1 MFEFINTLLI
11 GITAGSIYSLM
22 AISIVLVWR
31 STRVINFAA
40 GGLALASSFVGA
52 AILEKTGSFWIAL
65 PIAMVAGAVF
75 SAFIEFFFLRP
86 LLKRSG
92 DKGAEIF
99 LPIIATLGLLG
110 IIKTILSYIYGD
122 RIGSLPPPLSDKGF
136 IVSGE
141 SIALSP
147 MRILILGIVL
157 LLMISLTLIFQ
168 RTNLGLSLRAS
179 SFAPE
184 ISRLAGIRVDLIR
197 TVGWAISG
205 AAGATAGILQ
215 TTNGSGSVA
224 PESFEFSLLL
234 VFGFVAAVIGGIE
247 SLIGAVLGGLTLGII
262 LAIILMYVGGS
273 LVFIAAFLI
282 LILILLL
289 RPQGII
295 GTKGGR
301 RA

>member
-1 MFEFINTLLI
+1 MFEFMNTLLI

-31 STRVINFAA
+31 STRVVNFAA

-65 PIAMVAGAVF
+65 PLAMVAGAAF
-75 SAFIEFFFLRP
+75 SAFIEYFFLRP

-92 DKGAEIF
+92 EKGAEIF

-110 IIKTILSYIYGD
+110 IIKTILNYIYGD
-122 RIGSLPPPLSDKGF
+122 RVGSLPPPMSDKGF

-147 MRILILGIVL
+147 MRVLILGIVL
-157 LLMISLTLIFQ
+157 LLMISLTLLFQ
-168 RTNLGLSLRAS
+168 RTNLGLALRAS

-215 TTNGSGSVA
+215 TTNGSGSVS

-247 SLIGAVLGGLTLGII
+247 SLVGAVLGGLTLGIL

-282 LILILLL
+282 LILVLLL

-295 GTKGGR
+295 GVKGGR

>member
-1 MFEFINTLLI
+1 
-11 GITAGSIYSLM
+11 
-22 AISIVLVWR
+22 
-31 STRVINFAA
+31 
-40 GGLALASSFVGA
+40 
-52 AILEKTGSFWIAL
+52 
-65 PIAMVAGAVF
+65 MVAGALF
-75 SAFIEFFFLRP
+75 SAFIEYFFLRP

-92 DKGAEIF
+92 GKSEEIF

-110 IIKTILSYIYGD
+110 IIKAILNYIYGD
-122 RIGSLPPPLSDKGF
+122 RVGSLPPPLSDKGF
-136 IVSGE
+136 IVSGQ

-147 MRILILGIVL
+147 MRLLILAIVL
-157 LLMISLTLIFQ
+157 ILVASLTLIFQ

-184 ISRLAGIRVDLIR
+184 ISRLSGIRVDLIR

-215 TTNGSGSVA
+215 TTNGAGSIS

-247 SLIGAVLGGLTLGII
+247 SLIGAVVGGLTLGVI
-262 LAIILMYVGGS
+262 LAIILLYAGGS
-273 LVFIAAFLI
+273 LVFFAAFLI
-282 LILILLL
+282 LILVLLI
-289 RPQGII
+289 RPHGII
-295 GTKGGR
+295 GVKGGR

>member
-1 MFEFINTLLI
+1 MFEFFNTLLI

-31 STRVINFAA
+31 STRVVNFAA
-40 GGLALASSFVGA
+40 GGLALASSFAGA

-65 PIAMVAGAVF
+65 PAAMLAGAAF
-75 SAFIEFFFLRP
+75 SAFIEYFFLRP

-110 IIKTILSYIYGD
+110 IIKTILNYIYGD
-122 RIGSLPPPLSDKGF
+122 RVGSLPPPISDKGF

-147 MRILILGIVL
+147 MRLVILAIVL
-157 LLMISLTLIFQ
+157 VLMISLTLIFQ
-168 RTNLGLSLRAS
+168 RTNLGLALRAS

-184 ISRLAGIRVDLIR
+184 ISRLSGIRVDFIR
-197 TVGWAISG
+197 TTGWAISG
-205 AAGATAGILQ
+205 AAGATAGVLQ
-215 TTNGSGSVA
+215 TTNGSGSVS

-247 SLIGAVLGGLTLGII
+247 SLVGAVVGGLTLGII
-262 LAIILMYVGGS
+262 LAIILMYIGGS
-273 LVFIAAFLI
+273 LVFFAAFLI
-282 LILILLL
+282 LLLVLLL
-289 RPQGII
+289 RPNGII

>member
-1 MFEFINTLLI
+1 
-11 GITAGSIYSLM
+11 M

-31 STRVINFAA
+31 STRVVNFAA

-65 PIAMVAGAVF
+65 PLAMIAGAVF
-75 SAFIEFFFLRP
+75 SAFIEYFFLRP

-92 DKGAEIF
+92 DKGSEIF

-110 IIKTILSYIYGD
+110 IIKTILNYIYGD

-147 MRILILGIVL
+147 MRLLILGIVL
-157 LLMISLTLIFQ
+157 LLMVSLTLIFQ

-215 TTNGSGSVA
+215 TTNGSGSVS

-247 SLIGAVLGGLTLGII
+247 SLVGAVLGGLTLGII

-273 LVFIAAFLI
+273 LVFFAAFLI
-282 LILILLL
+282 LILVLLL
-289 RPQGII
+289 RPHGII
-295 GTKGGR
+295 GAKGGR

>member
-1 MFEFINTLLI
+1 MFDFINTLLI

-22 AISIVLVWR
+22 AIAIVLVWR
-31 STRVINFAA
+31 STRVVNFAA

-52 AILEKTGSFWIAL
+52 AVLEKTGSFWVAL
-65 PIAMVAGAVF
+65 PLAMVAGAVF
-75 SAFIEFFFLRP
+75 SAFIEYFFLRP

-92 DKGAEIF
+92 GKGDEIF

-110 IIKTILSYIYGD
+110 IIKAILNYIYGD
-122 RIGSLPPPLSDKGF
+122 RVGSLPPPLSDKGF
-136 IVSGE
+136 IVSGQ

-147 MRILILGIVL
+147 MRILILGTVL
-157 LLMISLTLIFQ
+157 VLMVFLTLIFQ

-215 TTNGSGSVA
+215 TTNGSGSIA

-247 SLIGAVLGGLTLGII
+247 SLIGAVIGGLTLGII

-273 LVFIAAFLI
+273 LVFFAAFLI
-282 LILILLL
+282 LILTLLI
-289 RPQGII
+289 RPHGII
-295 GTKGGR
+295 GVKGGR

>member
-1 MFEFINTLLI
+1 MFQFVNTLLI
-11 GITAGSIYSLM
+11 GITAGSIYALM
-22 AISIVLVWR
+22 AIAIVLVWR
-31 STRVINFAA
+31 STRVINFAQ

-52 AILEKTGSFWIAL
+52 SILEKTGSFWIAL
-65 PIAMVAGAVF
+65 PIAMLAGALF

-92 DKGAEIF
+92 DKGEEIF

-110 IIKTILSYIYGD
+110 IIKAVLNFIYGD
-122 RIGSLPPPLSDKGF
+122 RVGVIAPPLSDKGF

-147 MRILILGIVL
+147 MRLLILGTVF
-157 LLMISLTLIFQ
+157 LLMVVLTLIFQ

-184 ISRLAGIRVDLIR
+184 ISRLAGVRVDVIR

-215 TTNGSGSVA
+215 TTNGSGSIT

-247 SLIGAVLGGLTLGII
+247 SLVGAVLGGLTLGII

-273 LVFIAAFLI
+273 LVFFAAFLI
-282 LILILLL
+282 LILVLLL
-289 RPQGII
+289 RPHGIV
-295 GTKGGR
+295 GSKGGR

>member
-31 STRVINFAA
+31 STRVVNFAA

-52 AILEKTGSFWIAL
+52 TIIEKTGSFWVAL
-65 PIAMVAGAVF
+65 PLAMLAGAAF
-75 SAFIEFFFLRP
+75 SAFIEYFFLRP

-92 DKGAEIF
+92 DKNQEIF
-99 LPIIATLGLLG
+99 LPIIATLGILG
-110 IIKTILSYIYGD
+110 IIKSILHFAYGD
-122 RIGSLPPPLSDKGF
+122 RVGVISPPLSDKGF
-136 IVSGE
+136 IISGE

-147 MRILILGIVL
+147 LRLLILGIVL
-157 LLMISLTLIFQ
+157 VLMIALTLIFQ
-168 RTNLGLSLRAS
+168 RTNLGLSLRAA

-184 ISRLAGIRVDLIR
+184 ISRLSGIRVDLIR

-215 TTNGSGSVA
+215 TTNGSGSVT
-224 PESFEFSLLL
+224 PEAFEFSLLL

-247 SLIGAVLGGLTLGII
+247 SLVGAVMGGLTLGLI
-262 LAIILMYVGGS
+262 LALILTYIGGS
-273 LVFIAAFLI
+273 LVFFAAFLI
-282 LILILLL
+282 LILVLLV
-289 RPQGII
+289 RPNGII
-295 GTKGGR
+295 GVKGGR

>member
-22 AISIVLVWR
+22 AIAIVLVWR
-31 STRVINFAA
+31 STRVVNFAA

-52 AILEKTGSFWIAL
+52 AVLEKTGSFWIAL
-65 PIAMVAGAVF
+65 PLAMVAGAAF
-75 SAFIEFFFLRP
+75 SAFIEYFFLRP

-92 DKGAEIF
+92 SKGEEIF

-110 IIKTILSYIYGD
+110 IIKAILNFIYGD
-122 RIGSLPPPLSDKGF
+122 RVGSLPPPLSDKGF
-136 IVSGE
+136 IFSGQ

-147 MRILILGIVL
+147 MRILILGTVL
-157 LLMISLTLIFQ
+157 VLMVFLTLIFQ

-215 TTNGSGSVA
+215 TTNGSGSIS

-247 SLIGAVLGGLTLGII
+247 SLIGAVIGGLTLGII

-273 LVFIAAFLI
+273 LVFFAAFLI
-282 LILILLL
+282 LILVLLI

-295 GTKGGR
+295 GAKGGR

>member
-1 MFEFINTLLI
+1 MFQFVNTLLI

-52 AILEKTGSFWIAL
+52 SILEKTGSFWIAL
-65 PIAMVAGAVF
+65 PLAMVAGAVF
-75 SAFIEFFFLRP
+75 SAFIEYFFLRP

-110 IIKTILSYIYGD
+110 IIKAILSYIYKD
-122 RIGSLPPPLSDKGF
+122 DIGSLPPPLSDKGF

-147 MRILILGIVL
+147 MRLLILGIVL
-157 LLMISLTLIFQ
+157 LLMISLTVIFQ

-197 TVGWAISG
+197 TAGWAISG

-215 TTNGSGSVA
+215 TTNGSGSVS
-224 PESFEFSLLL
+224 PDSFEFILLL
-234 VFGFVAAVIGGIE
+234 VFGLVAAVIGGIE
-247 SLIGAVLGGLTLGII
+247 SLVGAVVGGLTLGLI

-282 LILILLL
+282 LIVVLLL

-295 GTKGGR
+295 GAKGGR

>member
-1 MFEFINTLLI
+1 MFNFINTLLI

-22 AISIVLVWR
+22 AIAIVLVWR
-31 STRVINFAA
+31 STRVVNFAA

-52 AILEKTGSFWIAL
+52 AVLEKTGSFWIAL
-65 PIAMVAGAVF
+65 PLAMVAGAAF
-75 SAFIEFFFLRP
+75 SAFIEYFFLRP

-92 DKGAEIF
+92 GKGEEIF

-110 IIKTILSYIYGD
+110 IIKAILNFIYGD
-122 RIGSLPPPLSDKGF
+122 RVGSLPPPLSDKGF
-136 IVSGE
+136 IVSGQ

-147 MRILILGIVL
+147 MRVLILGTVL
-157 LLMISLTLIFQ
+157 VLMVFLTLIFQ

-184 ISRLAGIRVDLIR
+184 ISRLSGIRVDLIR

-215 TTNGSGSVA
+215 TTNGSGSIA

-247 SLIGAVLGGLTLGII
+247 SLIGAVVGGLTLGIV
-262 LAIILMYVGGS
+262 LAIILMYAGGS
-273 LVFIAAFLI
+273 LVFFSAFLI
-282 LILILLL
+282 LILVLLI

-295 GTKGGR
+295 GVKGGR

>member
-1 MFEFINTLLI
+1 MFQFVNTLLI

-52 AILEKTGSFWIAL
+52 SILEKTGSFWIAL
-65 PIAMVAGAVF
+65 PLAMVAGAAF
-75 SAFIEFFFLRP
+75 SAFIEYFFLRP

-92 DKGAEIF
+92 DKGSEIF

-110 IIKTILSYIYGD
+110 IIKAVLSYIYKD
-122 RIGSLPPPLSDKGF
+122 EIGSLPPPLSDKGF

-147 MRILILGIVL
+147 MRLLILGIVL
-157 LLMISLTLIFQ
+157 LLMISLTVIFQ

-197 TVGWAISG
+197 TAGWAISG

-215 TTNGSGSVA
+215 TTNGSGSVS
-224 PESFEFSLLL
+224 PDSFEFILLL

-247 SLIGAVLGGLTLGII
+247 SLVGAVVGGLTLGLI

-273 LVFIAAFLI
+273 LVFIAAFVI
-282 LILILLL
+282 LIVVLLV

-295 GTKGGR
+295 GAKGGR

>member
-22 AISIVLVWR
+22 AIAIVLVWR
-31 STRVINFAA
+31 STRVVNFAA

-52 AILEKTGSFWIAL
+52 AVLEKTGSFWIAL
-65 PIAMVAGAVF
+65 PLAMVAGAVF
-75 SAFIEFFFLRP
+75 SAFIEYFFLRP

-92 DKGAEIF
+92 GKGEEIF
-99 LPIIATLGLLG
+99 LPIVATLGLLG
-110 IIKTILSYIYGD
+110 IIKSILNFIYGD
-122 RIGSLPPPLSDKGF
+122 RVGSLPPPLSDKGF
-136 IVSGE
+136 IVSGQ

-147 MRILILGIVL
+147 MRLLILAIVL
-157 LLMISLTLIFQ
+157 ISMVLLTLIFQ

-184 ISRLAGIRVDLIR
+184 ISRLSGIRVDLIR

-215 TTNGSGSVA
+215 TTNGSGSIA

-247 SLIGAVLGGLTLGII
+247 SLIGAVIGGLTLGII
-262 LAIILMYVGGS
+262 LSIILMYVGGS
-273 LVFIAAFLI
+273 LVFFAAFLI
-282 LILILLL
+282 LILVLLL
-289 RPQGII
+289 RPHGII
-295 GTKGGR
+295 GAKGGR

>member
-1 MFEFINTLLI
+1 MFQFINTLLI

-52 AILEKTGSFWIAL
+52 TILEKTGSFWIAL
-65 PIAMVAGAVF
+65 PLAMIAGAAF
-75 SAFIEFFFLRP
+75 SAFVEYFFLRP

-92 DKGAEIF
+92 DKGSEIF

-110 IIKTILSYIYGD
+110 IIKAVLSYIYKD
-122 RIGSLPPPLSDKGF
+122 EIGSLPPPLSDKGF

-147 MRILILGIVL
+147 MRLLILGIVL

-197 TVGWAISG
+197 TAGWAISG

-215 TTNGSGSVA
+215 TTNGSGSVS
-224 PESFEFSLLL
+224 PDSFEFILLL

-247 SLIGAVLGGLTLGII
+247 SLVGAVIGGLTLGLI

-273 LVFIAAFLI
+273 LVFIAAFVI
-282 LILILLL
+282 LIVVLLV

-295 GTKGGR
+295 GAKGGR

>member
-1 MFEFINTLLI
+1 MFQFLNTLLI
-11 GITAGSIYSLM
+11 GITSGSIYSLM

-52 AILEKTGSFWIAL
+52 TILEKTGSFWIAL
-65 PIAMVAGAVF
+65 PLAMVAGAVF
-75 SAFIEFFFLRP
+75 SAFIEYFFLRP

-92 DKGAEIF
+92 DKGSEIF

-110 IIKTILSYIYGD
+110 IIKAILSYVYGD
-122 RIGSLPPPLSDKGF
+122 EIGYLPPPLSDKGF

-147 MRILILGIVL
+147 MRLLILGIVL

-197 TVGWAISG
+197 TAGWAIAG

-215 TTNGSGSVA
+215 TTNGSGSVS
-224 PESFEFSLLL
+224 PDSFEFILLL

-247 SLIGAVLGGLTLGII
+247 SLVGAVIGGLTLGLI

-273 LVFIAAFLI
+273 LVFIAAFVI
-282 LILILLL
+282 LIVVLLV

-295 GTKGGR
+295 GAKGGR

>member
-1 MFEFINTLLI
+1 MFDFINTLLI

-22 AISIVLVWR
+22 AIAIVLVWR
-31 STRVINFAA
+31 STRVVNFAA

-52 AILEKTGSFWIAL
+52 AVLEKTGSFWIAL
-65 PIAMVAGAVF
+65 PLAMVAGAVF
-75 SAFIEFFFLRP
+75 SAFIEYFFLRP

-92 DKGAEIF
+92 GKGEEIF

-110 IIKTILSYIYGD
+110 IIKAILNFIYGD
-122 RIGSLPPPLSDKGF
+122 RVGSLPPPLSDKGF
-136 IVSGE
+136 IVSGQ

-147 MRILILGIVL
+147 MRLLILGTVL
-157 LLMISLTLIFQ
+157 VLMAFLTLIFQ

-184 ISRLAGIRVDLIR
+184 ISRLSGIRVDLIR

-215 TTNGSGSVA
+215 TTNGSGSIA

-247 SLIGAVLGGLTLGII
+247 SLIGAVVGGLTLGIV
-262 LAIILMYVGGS
+262 LAIILMYAGGS
-273 LVFIAAFLI
+273 LVFFSAFLI
-282 LILILLL
+282 LILVLLI

-295 GTKGGR
+295 GVKGGR

>member
-1 MFEFINTLLI
+1 MFNFINTLLI

-22 AISIVLVWR
+22 AIAIVLVWR
-31 STRVINFAA
+31 STRVVNFAA
-40 GGLALASSFVGA
+40 GGLALASSFVGSA
-52 AILEKTGSFWIAL
+52 VLEKTGSFWIAL
-65 PIAMVAGAVF
+65 PLAMVAGAAF
-75 SAFIEFFFLRP
+75 SAFIEYFFLRP

-92 DKGAEIF
+92 GKGEEIF

-110 IIKTILSYIYGD
+110 IIKAILNFIYGD
-122 RIGSLPPPLSDKGF
+122 RVGSLPPPLSDKGF
-136 IVSGE
+136 IVSGQ

-147 MRILILGIVL
+147 MRVLILGTVL
-157 LLMISLTLIFQ
+157 VLMVFLTLIFQ

-215 TTNGSGSVA
+215 TTNGSGSIA

-247 SLIGAVLGGLTLGII
+247 SLIGAVVGGLTLGII
-262 LAIILMYVGGS
+262 LAVILMYVGGS
-273 LVFIAAFLI
+273 LVFFAAFLI
-282 LILILLL
+282 LILVLLI

-295 GTKGGR
+295 GVKGGR

>member
-1 MFEFINTLLI
+1 MLI

-31 STRVINFAA
+31 STRVVNFAA

-65 PIAMVAGAVF
+65 PLAMVAGAVF
-75 SAFIEFFFLRP
+75 SAFIEYFFLRP

-92 DKGAEIF
+92 DQGAEIF

-110 IIKTILSYIYGD
+110 IIKTILNYIYGD
-122 RIGSLPPPLSDKGF
+122 RVGSLPPPLSDKGF

-247 SLIGAVLGGLTLGII
+247 SLVGAVLGGLTLGII

-295 GTKGGR
+295 GAKGGR

>member
-31 STRVINFAA
+31 STRVVNFAA

-65 PIAMVAGAVF
+65 PLAMVVGAAF
-75 SAFIEFFFLRP
+75 SAFLEYFFLRP

-110 IIKTILSYIYGD
+110 IIKTILNFIYGD

-147 MRILILGIVL
+147 MRVLILGIVL

-184 ISRLAGIRVDLIR
+184 ISRLSGIRVDLIR
-197 TVGWAISG
+197 TIGWAISG

-215 TTNGSGSVA
+215 TTNGSGSVS

-247 SLIGAVLGGLTLGII
+247 SLVGAVLGGLTLGII
-262 LAIILMYVGGS
+262 LAFILMYVGGS
-273 LVFIAAFLI
+273 LVFFAAFMI
-282 LILILLL
+282 LILVLLL

-295 GTKGGR
+295 GAKGSR

>member
-1 MFEFINTLLI
+1 MFNFINTLLI

-22 AISIVLVWR
+22 AIAIVLVWR
-31 STRVINFAA
+31 STRVVNFAA
-40 GGLALASSFVGA
+40 GGLALGSSFVGA

-65 PIAMVAGAVF
+65 PLAMIAGAAF
-75 SAFIEFFFLRP
+75 SAFIEYFFLRP

-92 DKGAEIF
+92 GKGEEIF

-110 IIKTILSYIYGD
+110 IIKAILNYIYGD
-122 RIGSLPPPLSDKGF
+122 RVGSLPPPLSDKGF
-136 IVSGE
+136 IVSGQ

-147 MRILILGIVL
+147 MRILILGTVL
-157 LLMISLTLIFQ
+157 VLMAFLTLIFQ

-215 TTNGSGSVA
+215 TTNGSGSIA

-247 SLIGAVLGGLTLGII
+247 SLIGAVVGGLTLGIV

-273 LVFIAAFLI
+273 LVFFAAFLI
-282 LILILLL
+282 LILVLLL
-289 RPQGII
+289 RPHGII
-295 GTKGGR
+295 GVKGGR

>member
-1 MFEFINTLLI
+1 MNTLLI

-52 AILEKTGSFWIAL
+52 SILEMTGSFWIAL
-65 PIAMVAGAVF
+65 PLAMVAGAVF
-75 SAFIEFFFLRP
+75 SAFIEYFFLRP

-92 DKGAEIF
+92 DKGSEIF

-110 IIKTILSYIYGD
+110 IIKAILSYVYGD
-122 RIGSLPPPLSDKGF
+122 EIGSLPPPLSDKGF

-147 MRILILGIVL
+147 MRLLILGIVL

-197 TVGWAISG
+197 TAGWAIAG

-215 TTNGSGSVA
+215 TTNGSGSVS
-224 PESFEFSLLL
+224 PDSFEFILLL

-247 SLIGAVLGGLTLGII
+247 SLVGAVIGGLTLGLI
-262 LAIILMYVGGS
+262 LAIILMYIGGS
-273 LVFIAAFLI
+273 LVFIAAFVI
-282 LILILLL
+282 LIVVLLV

>member
-1 MFEFINTLLI
+1 MFQFFDTLLI

-22 AISIVLVWR
+22 AIAIVLVWR
-31 STRVINFAA
+31 STRVVNFAQ

-52 AILEKTGSFWIAL
+52 TVLAQTKSFWIAL
-65 PIAMVAGAVF
+65 PLAMLAGAFF
-75 SAFIEFFFLRP
+75 SAIVEYFFLRP

-92 DKGAEIF
+92 DKGDEIF

-110 IIKTILSYIYGD
+110 IIKTILGLIYAEEPGV
-122 RIGSLPPPLSDKGF
+122 LAPPLSDKGF
-136 IVSGE
+136 VISGQ

-147 MRILILGIVL
+147 MRLLILGIVL
-157 LLMISLTLIFQ
+157 GLVSLLTFIFQ
-168 RTNLGLSLRAS
+168 KSNLGLALRAS

-197 TVGWAISG
+197 TTGWAISG

-215 TTNGSGSVA
+215 TTNGSGSIT

-234 VFGFVAAVIGGIE
+234 VFGFIAAVIGGIE
-247 SLIGAVLGGLTLGII
+247 SLVGAVLGGITLGVI
-262 LAIILMYVGGS
+262 LAIILIYVSGS
-273 LVFIAAFLI
+273 VVFISAFLI
-282 LILILLL
+282 LILVLLF
-289 RPQGII
+289 RPKGII

>member
-1 MFEFINTLLI
+1 MFEFFNTLLI

-31 STRVINFAA
+31 STRVVNFAA

-65 PIAMVAGAVF
+65 PIAMLAGGAF
-75 SAFIEFFFLRP
+75 SAFIEYFFLRP

-110 IIKTILSYIYGD
+110 IIKTILNFIYGE
-122 RIGSLPPPLSDKGF
+122 RVGSLPPPLSDKGL

-215 TTNGSGSVA
+215 TTNGSGSVS

-247 SLIGAVLGGLTLGII
+247 SLVGAVLGGLTLGII
-262 LAIILMYVGGS
+262 LAFILMYVGGS
-273 LVFIAAFLI
+273 LVFFAAFVI
-282 LILILLL
+282 LILVLLL
-289 RPQGII
+289 RPNGII

>member
-1 MFEFINTLLI
+1 MNTLLI

-31 STRVINFAA
+31 STRVVNFAA

-65 PIAMVAGAVF
+65 PLAMVAGAVF
-75 SAFIEFFFLRP
+75 SAFIEYFFLRP

-92 DKGAEIF
+92 EKGAEIF

-110 IIKTILSYIYGD
+110 IIKTILNYIYGD
-122 RIGSLPPPLSDKGF
+122 RVCSLPPPMSDKGF

-147 MRILILGIVL
+147 MRVLILGIVL
-157 LLMISLTLIFQ
+157 LLMISLTLLFQ
-168 RTNLGLSLRAS
+168 RTNLGLALRAS

-215 TTNGSGSVA
+215 TTNGSGSVS

-247 SLIGAVLGGLTLGII
+247 SLVGAVLGGLTLGILLTI
-262 LAIILMYVGGS
+262 SLMSVGGS

-282 LILILLL
+282 LILVLLL
-289 RPQGII
+289 RPQGLM
-295 GTKGGR
+295 GVKGGR

>member
-1 MFEFINTLLI
+1 MFQFINTLLI
-11 GITAGSIYSLM
+11 GITAGSIYALM
-22 AISIVLVWR
+22 AIAIVLVWR
-31 STRVINFAA
+31 STRVINFAQ

-52 AILEKTGSFWIAL
+52 AVLERTGSFWVSL
-65 PIAMVAGAVF
+65 PIAMIAGALF

-92 DKGAEIF
+92 DKGEEIF

-110 IIKTILSYIYGD
+110 IIKAILNFIYGD
-122 RIGSLPPPLSDKGF
+122 RIGVITPPLSDKGF

-147 MRILILGIVL
+147 MRLLILGTVL
-157 LLMISLTLIFQ
+157 VLMVVLTLIFQ

-184 ISRLAGIRVDLIR
+184 ISRLAGVRVDLIR

-215 TTNGSGSVA
+215 TTNGSGSIS

-247 SLIGAVLGGLTLGII
+247 SLVGAVLGGLTLGII
-262 LAIILMYVGGS
+262 LSVILMYVGGS
-273 LVFIAAFLI
+273 LVFFAAFLI
-282 LILILLL
+282 LILVLLL
-289 RPQGII
+289 RPHGII
-295 GTKGGR
+295 GSKGGR

>member
-1 MFEFINTLLI
+1 MFQFINTLLI

-22 AISIVLVWR
+22 AIAIVLVWR
-31 STRVINFAA
+31 STRVVNFAQ

-52 AILEKTGSFWIAL
+52 SILAREISFWIAL
-65 PIAMVAGAVF
+65 PLAMFAGALF
-75 SAFIEFFFLRP
+75 SALTEYFLLRP

-92 DKGAEIF
+92 DKGEEIF

-110 IIKTILSYIYGD
+110 IIKTILNFTYGD
-122 RIGSLPPPLSDKGF
+122 RIGSIPPPISDRGF
-136 IVSGE
+136 VVSVQV
-141 SIALSP
+141 IALSP
-147 MRILILGIVL
+147 MRVLILGIVL
-157 LLMISLTLIFQ
+157 VLMVLLTYLFQ

-179 SFAPE
+179 SYAPE
-184 ISRLAGIRVDLIR
+184 ISRLAGVRVDLIR
-197 TVGWAISG
+197 TAGWAISG
-205 AAGATAGILQ
+205 AAGAAAGILQ
-215 TTNGSGSVA
+215 TTNGSGAIS

-262 LAIILMYVGGS
+262 LAFILMYIGGS
-273 LVFIAAFLI
+273 LVFFSAFLI
-282 LILILLL
+282 LIVILIV

-295 GTKGGR
+295 GVKGGR

>member
-65 PIAMVAGAVF
+65 PLAMVAGAVF

-136 IVSGE
+136 IISGE

-205 AAGATAGILQ
+205 AASSLAG
-215 TTNGSGSVA
+215 
-224 PESFEFSLLL
+224 LL
-234 VFGFVAAVIGGIE
+234 VTPNSSLSPNTLDLILIIGFTATVIGGLD
-247 SLIGAVLGGLTLGII
+247 SLPGGVLGGFILGLVISFVNVYSSPSDIFLAI
-262 LAIILMYVGGS
+262 LA
-273 LVFIAAFLI
+273 
-282 LILILLL
+282 LLL
-289 RPQGII
+289 IVLLVRPQGIL
-295 GTKGGR
+295 GSKEVR
-301 RA
+301 RV

>member
-1 MFEFINTLLI
+1 
-11 GITAGSIYSLM
+11 
-22 AISIVLVWR
+22 
-31 STRVINFAA
+31 VINFAQ

-52 AILEKTGSFWIAL
+52 AVLEKTGSFWISL
-65 PIAMVAGAVF
+65 PIAMIAGAIF
-75 SAFIEFFFLRP
+75 SAAIEFFFLRP

-92 DKGAEIF
+92 EKEQEIF

-110 IIKTILSYIYGD
+110 IIKTILNFIYGE
-122 RIGSLPPPLSDKGF
+122 RIGVITPPLSDKGF

-147 MRILILGIVL
+147 MRLLILGTVL
-157 LLMISLTLIFQ
+157 VLMVVLTVIFQ

-184 ISRLAGIRVDLIR
+184 ISRLAGVRVDLIR

-215 TTNGSGSVA
+215 TTNGSGSLS

-247 SLIGAVLGGLTLGII
+247 SLVGAVLGGLTLGII
-262 LAIILMYVGGS
+262 LAIILMYIGGS
-273 LVFIAAFLI
+273 LVFFAAFLI
-282 LILILLL
+282 LILVLLL

-295 GTKGGR
+295 GGKGGR